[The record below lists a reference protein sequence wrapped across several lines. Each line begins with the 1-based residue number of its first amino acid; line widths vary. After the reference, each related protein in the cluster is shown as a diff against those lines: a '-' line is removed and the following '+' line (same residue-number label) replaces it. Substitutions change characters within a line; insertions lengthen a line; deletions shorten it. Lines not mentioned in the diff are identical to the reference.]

1 MGKMM
6 KATFALTTALV
17 LALIDA
23 ASADNGN
30 HFGNDKGNN
39 GNHFGQVRGAPGP
52 LAGAG
57 LPVILVGAGVYWLVR
72 RKKRTTK

>member
-1 MGKMM
+1 V
-6 KATFALTTALV
+6 A
-17 LALIDA
+17 LALNVP

-30 HFGNDKGNN
+30 HFGNDNGNN

-57 LPVILVGAGVYWLVR
+57 LPVILVGAGIYW
-72 RKKRTTK
+72 KKDAAIGDARISQEQAASPLLA